1 MVAAW
6 LWSAANWRR
15 AWRFLI
21 ALAALAG
28 IVGGVAIATVAG
40 ARRASTA
47 VDRMAEPTGWP
58 DVFVF
63 TPSEVPASVRDELAT
78 DPRVQE
84 ATDVKVVIGGPPGFG
99 PGEAR

>member
-40 ARRASTA
+40 ARRATTA
-47 VDRMAEPTGWP
+47 VDRMAERTGWP

-63 TPSEVPASVRDELAT
+63 TPSEVPAALRDALGDRSTRPGGNRRQGGDRGPTRVR
-78 DPRVQE
+78 
-84 ATDVKVVIGGPPGFG
+84 PG
-99 PGEAR
+99 

>member
-28 IVGGVAIATVAG
+28 VVGGVAIATVSG
-40 ARRASTA
+40 SPARLDGRRPHGRA
-47 VDRMAEPTGWP
+47 TGWP

-63 TPSEVPASVRDELAT
+63 TPSDVPLARPRYARGPIHASRRRPT
-78 DPRVQE
+78 SRW
-84 ATDVKVVIGGPPGFG
+84 
-99 PGEAR
+99 